1 MFGEIIVKPKVILK
15 QLFAHYQTVLLGKD
29 QLRIYE
35 YFDWTGKE
43 K

>member
-1 MFGEIIVKPKVILK
+1 MFGAIIIELK
-15 QLFAHYQTVLLGKD
+15 LIREKLFAHYQTVLLGKD

-35 YFDWTGKE
+35 CFDYTGKE